1 MATPAAVTLI
11 KGDLLLLHR
20 KECVGLLWKLMTNK
34 NAIDKYKLLLVQ
46 FGLAAAA
53 LAKQSAVTAAIGLKF
68 GPWQVLMY
76 AYF

>member
-1 MATPAAVTLI
+1 
-11 KGDLLLLHR
+11 
-20 KECVGLLWKLMTNK
+20 MTNK